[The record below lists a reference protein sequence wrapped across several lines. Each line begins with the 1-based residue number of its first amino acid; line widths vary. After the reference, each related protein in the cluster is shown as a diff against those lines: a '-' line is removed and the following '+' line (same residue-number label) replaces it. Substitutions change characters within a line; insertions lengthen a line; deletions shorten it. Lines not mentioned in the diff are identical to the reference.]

1 MNVPKPKKY
10 SAEIEFDISIECT
23 SCGAA
28 IHENLL
34 VSVSKDAVR
43 CPYCGAIF
51 EPKKTDVR

>member
-1 MNVPKPKKY
+1 VPKPKKY